1 MASHCLG
8 VCLHKVDERVR
19 GLRGL
24 PGLGPKQMYETHAE
38 GEAEEALG

>member
-8 VCLHKVDERVR
+8 VCLHKVERVR

-24 PGLGPKQMYETHAE
+24 PGIGPKQIYEIHAE